1 MRAPAVRGHSSNAMT
16 RFLLILVLVF
26 SGVGSA
32 AVTAAWKVPIG
43 SRIPHHETDGK
54 VRKLDKPPDES
65 AFFEAGDELWEVSK
79 ALTWEVAGEE
89 NEEGDPFADP
99 AAKPIKVGWKGDWL
113 VWNARSR
120 MFIARGTWS
129 QILLVG
135 DVLGFEAQPIVL
147 RSRFEVVEG
156 SDNDDT
162 KPGKVRSL
170 SIACRSNASA
180 RTAVDGFEA
189 EVGGTALGLDGIS
202 EMVYSL
208 SWPAKLEDR
217 RWEIGTGILVHEEV
231 RTRLARQGEGPD
243 SWEAWVTVSRE
254 LLDGTPFSESR
265 WIETAEGIER
275 WKLPEPGKRRFRKA
289 LGQSREIGIYPVSKY
304 VLARLVGI
312 DVMPTLPDRV
322 PPDGLTEW
330 VRGPLIDLGKA
341 LRAEGVKFD
350 DGAGHFAGL
359 DPRSRSV
366 IMVADATN
374 QDLANG
380 IFWDGSRGFHPLVWI
395 ETNPKSGGWGMMCRS
410 GEKAAIRQVAG
421 EVAAHVFEVQPTL
434 GSVGDVMDLRY
445 NFDVVAGDR
454 AMGRVEAAAT
464 LTIGKQVK
472 VLTSLKDGAEDLE
485 VVLTATVMGE

>member
-1 MRAPAVRGHSSNAMT
+1 MIRL
-16 RFLLILVLVF
+16 LLILLLVF
-26 SGVGSA
+26 SGVGRA

-43 SRIPHHETDGK
+43 SRVPDHETDGR
-54 VRKLDKPPDES
+54 VRKLDKPPGES
-65 AFFEAGDELWEVSK
+65 AFFEAGDELWDVSE
-79 ALTWEVAGEE
+79 ALKWEVAGEAGE
-89 NEEGDPFADP
+89 SGDPFAEPP
-99 AAKPIKVGWKGDWL
+99 AEPIKVSWKGDWL

-120 MFIARGTWS
+120 MFVARGTWG

-147 RSRFEVVEG
+147 RSRFEVVG
-156 SDNDDT
+156 GTDDDDT

-170 SIACRSNASA
+170 SIACRSNERA
-180 RTAVDGFEA
+180 RIAVDGFEA

-202 EMVYSL
+202 EVVYHL

-217 RWEIGTGILVHEEV
+217 KWEIGTGILVHEEV

-289 LGQSREIGIYPVSKY
+289 LGQNREIGIYPVSKD
-304 VLARLVGI
+304 VLVRLVGAE
-312 DVMPTLPDRV
+312 VMPTLPELV
-322 PPDGLTEW
+322 LSEGLTEW

-350 DGAGHFAGL
+350 DGASHFAGF

-380 IFWDGSRGFHPLVWI
+380 IFWDGSRGFPALLWI
-395 ETNPKSGGWGMMCRS
+395 ETNPKAGGWGMMCRS

-421 EVAAHVFEVQPTL
+421 EVAARVFEIEPTL
-434 GSVGDVMDLRY
+434 GSVGEVMDLRY
-445 NFDVVAGDR
+445 KFDVVAGDR

-464 LTIGKQVK
+464 LTSGKPMK
-472 VLTSLKDGAEDLE
+472 VLTGFKDGADDLE
-485 VVLTATVMGE
+485 VVLTGTVMGE